1 MKKSVANTIKAIAV
15 FGAVAGLGYLVKKVH
30 DISGELKMLN
40 LDDVGYSEDD
50 FEDELLSPEV
60 ECAKVN
66 PTETEEEKEV
76 EEAIREDV
84 VDEVESK
91 NEKPDANDSLP
102 PEVYNKIAKL
112 EELPSFEG
120 MNFDEAQIRHL
131 KQIID
136 YTKKHHHIRTAVL
149 LRMDFEGKNVFE
161 AFSDVQLAEI
171 KKIIN

>member
-50 FEDELLSPEV
+50 FEDELLAPEV

-84 VDEVESK
+84 V
-91 NEKPDANDSLP
+91 
-102 PEVYNKIAKL
+102 I
-112 EELPSFEG
+112 
-120 MNFDEAQIRHL
+120 
-131 KQIID
+131 
-136 YTKKHHHIRTAVL
+136 
-149 LRMDFEGKNVFE
+149 
-161 AFSDVQLAEI
+161 FS
-171 KKIIN
+171 